1 MFLLRGRAR
10 DRFAIVVS
18 FGVIVA
24 TRRGSRWDSP
34 IGRANPLQRRLEA
47 YDADMD
53 LDGYM
58 ARSNARARRGRR
70 IARQLFAIPVV
81 SVGIVAFLY
90 LNQPNTMYEA
100 PPNPF
105 SMILFGAAIVVFL
118 IGLAW
123 MARILR
129 AHQEREVV

>member
-47 YDADMD
+47 YDAAMD
-53 LDGYM
+53 LDQYM
-58 ARSNARARRGRR
+58 APSNARARRGRR

-100 PPNPF
+100 PPSPMSTMVF
-105 SMILFGAAIVVFL
+105 AAAVVIFV
-118 IGLAW
+118 IGVAW
-123 MARILR
+123 MVRIVR